1 MPLIAV
7 LIKKLGIYDAGYYF
21 PGRLEERRRG
31 ERVNGEAK
39 REERRDKRSTREG
52 EWMSGTKGKR
62 TEGRYEL
69 HGVIYMV
76 KPHVVRP

>member
-62 TEGRYEL
+62 REQKGGTSCMESYTWSN
-69 HGVIYMV
+69 HT
-76 KPHVVRP
+76 